1 MKPNFTNTEIA
12 FKHLSNF
19 ELAKATFLFTFITK
33 PFWVT
38 LGKSL
43 IFIAKT
49 LRIPYGWALKR
60 NVFRHFCGGT
70 KVDNCNPVIQKLGDR
85 GCYSILD
92 YSAEGQQ
99 GEENF
104 DKVCQEI
111 LKTIDIAKTQPFIS
125 FGVFKFTGM
134 TSFELLEKVAAET
147 PLTEKEQQNWE
158 NAMRRVTSIY
168 EKAASLQLPIFVD
181 AEDSWIQPAID
192 KMVFEMMPRFNKEQP
207 IVFTT
212 IQMYRTAGISM
223 LEALIQKAKTE
234 NFKAGVKL
242 VRGAYMENER
252 TRAFEMRYASPI
264 HNTKSDTDHAFNQ
277 AVAMCIDN
285 IDTIHVC
292 VATHNEE
299 SCSLAISRMEAKG
312 LAPNDKRVAFAQLYG
327 MSDHITFNLA
337 HSGFYVSKYLPY
349 GPVEKV
355 MPYLIRRAEENSS
368 VADQSNREITNFKA
382 ELQRRRNKMI

>member
-1 MKPNFTNTEIA
+1 MKPNFTNTAIA
-12 FKHLSNF
+12 FKHLTNY

-33 PFWVT
+33 PFFVK

-43 IFIAKT
+43 IFIAKA
-49 LRIPYGWALKR
+49 LRIPYGWALKK
-60 NVFRHFCGGT
+60 NIFSHFCGGT
-70 KVDNCNPVIQKLGDR
+70 KVTNCTSVINKLGDF
-85 GCYSILD
+85 GSHSILD
-92 YSAEGQQ
+92 YSAEGLQ
-99 GEENF
+99 GEDNF

-111 LKTIDIAKTQPFIS
+111 LRTIDVAKTNRHIS

-134 TSFELLEKVAAET
+134 ASFELLEKVAAEV
-147 PLTEKEQQNWE
+147 PLTEKEQQHWE
-158 NAMRRVTSIY
+158 NALRRAESIY
-168 EKAASLQLPIFVD
+168 EKASHQNLPIFVD

-192 KMVFEMMPRFNKEQP
+192 KMVFEMMPRFNKEHP
-207 IVFTT
+207 IVYTT
-212 IQMYRTAGISM
+212 IQMYRTAGIPM

-252 TRAFEMRYASPI
+252 TRAFEMRYPSPI

-299 SCSLAISRMEAKG
+299 SCTLAIEKMEEKG

-337 HSGFYVSKYLPY
+337 YSGYYVSKYLPY

-368 VADQSNREITNFKA
+368 VADQSNREITNFKT
-382 ELQRRRNKMI
+382 ELQRRRNKIV

>member
-70 KVDNCNPVIQKLGDR
+70 KVDNCNPVIQKLGDY

-212 IQMYRTAGISM
+212 IQMYRTAGIPM
-223 LEALIQKAKTE
+223 LETLIQKAKTE

-277 AVAMCIDN
+277 AVAICIDN

-299 SCSLAISRMEAKG
+299 SCSLAISRMEEKG
-312 LAPNDKRVAFAQLYG
+312 MAPNDKRVAFAQLYG

-337 HSGFYVSKYLPY
+337 HSGYYVSKYLPY